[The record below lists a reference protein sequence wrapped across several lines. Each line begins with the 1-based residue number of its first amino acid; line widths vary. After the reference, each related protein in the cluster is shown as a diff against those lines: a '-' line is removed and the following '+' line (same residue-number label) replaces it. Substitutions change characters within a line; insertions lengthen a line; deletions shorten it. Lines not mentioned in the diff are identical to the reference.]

1 VAPDET
7 SSDDTSS
14 DETSPDDN
22 RMSNASATSTGHVDI
37 AADGV
42 AKTYA
47 QAIVE
52 SAEAAGC
59 RREVLAE
66 LGSLARDV
74 LPQVPEAVAV
84 FSSPKIAIEEKDR
97 IIDRMLGGRMR
108 PTTVNALHVLAHHGR
123 LGMLAAVV
131 RAAERLADDRDGR
144 KQATFTTAVP
154 LDAGEQARIVGEA
167 EKALSASLVPTFV
180 VDPAIIGGLVVR
192 VGDTI
197 YDQSV
202 ATGLA
207 HLGGRLHTRNIHA
220 IQTGEYSWHT

>member
-1 VAPDET
+1 
-7 SSDDTSS
+7 
-14 DETSPDDN
+14 
-22 RMSNASATSTGHVDI
+22 VDI
-37 AADGV
+37 AADRV
-42 AKTYA
+42 AKVYA

-52 SAEAAGC
+52 AADAAGC

-66 LGSLARDV
+66 LGTLAREV

-84 FSSPKIAIEEKDR
+84 FASPKVTTEEKGR
-97 IIDRMLGGRMR
+97 IIDKLAGGRMQA
-108 PTTVNALHVLAHHGR
+108 TTTNALHVLAHHGR

-131 RAAERLADDRDGR
+131 AAAERLADERDGKR
-144 KQATFTTAVP
+144 QATFTTAMP
-154 LDAGEQARIVGEA
+154 LDAAEQARIVA
-167 EKALSASLVPTFV
+167 ETEQSLAATLVPAFV

-207 HLGGRLHTRNIHA
+207 RIGGRLHQRNIHA
-220 IQTGEYSWHT
+220 IQTGEYSWPS

>member
-1 VAPDET
+1 
-7 SSDDTSS
+7 
-14 DETSPDDN
+14 
-22 RMSNASATSTGHVDI
+22 VDI
-37 AADGV
+37 AADRV
-42 AKTYA
+42 AKVYA

-52 SAEAAGC
+52 AADAAGC

-66 LGSLARDV
+66 LGTLAREV

-84 FSSPKIAIEEKDR
+84 FASPKVTTEEKGR
-97 IIDRMLGGRMR
+97 IIDKLAGGRMQA
-108 PTTVNALHVLAHHGR
+108 TTTNALHVLAHHGR

-131 RAAERLADDRDGR
+131 AAAERLADERDGKR
-144 KQATFTTAVP
+144 QATFTTAMP
-154 LDAGEQARIVGEA
+154 LDAAEQARIVA
-167 EKALSASLVPTFV
+167 ETEQSLAATLVPAFV

-207 HLGGRLHTRNIHA
+207 RIGGRLHQRNIHA

>member
-1 VAPDET
+1 
-7 SSDDTSS
+7 
-14 DETSPDDN
+14 
-22 RMSNASATSTGHVDI
+22 MDI
-37 AADGV
+37 AADRV
-42 AKTYA
+42 AKVYA

-52 SAEAAGC
+52 AADAAGC

-66 LGSLARDV
+66 LGSLAREV

-84 FSSPKIAIEEKDR
+84 FASPKVTTEEKGR
-97 IIDRMLGGRMR
+97 IIDKLAGGRMQA
-108 PTTVNALHVLAHHGR
+108 TTTNALHVLAHHGR

-131 RAAERLADDRDGR
+131 AAAERLADERDGKR
-144 KQATFTTAVP
+144 QATFTTAMP
-154 LDAGEQARIVGEA
+154 LDAAEQARIVA
-167 EKALSASLVPTFV
+167 ETEQSLAATLVPAFV

-207 HLGGRLHTRNIHA
+207 RIGGRLHQRNIHA
-220 IQTGEYSWHT
+220 IQTGEYSWPS